1 MRRTPGRKT
10 TASLGLAVAMV
21 LALWAMPGIGR
32 ADRDRRR
39 RRHGAPVR
47 TLRLAAWIK
56 MNARQLQ
63 VIPSLARTQSSLIGR
78 RSWKPLRPYRSWGGA
93 RIRFERCRPWLSSA

>member
-32 ADRDRRR
+32 AQIGIAGDGGTGRPF
-39 RRHGAPVR
+39 G

-78 RSWKPLRPYRSWGGA
+78 RSWKPLRPYRSWGG
-93 RIRFERCRPWLSSA
+93 RRRFERCRPWLSSA